1 MIMKSQRTREGKRFI
16 KSNYEKMEA
25 LDLMEMAKYIE
36 NIEVKRD
43 FVSYVRSFILKKYPA
58 VNPIYLDE
66 AQSKLIS

>member
-1 MIMKSQRTREGKRFI
+1 MKSQRTREGKRFI
-16 KSNYEKMEA
+16 KNNYEKMEA

-36 NIEVKRD
+36 NIEVKKD

-66 AQSKLIS
+66 AQSKLIA